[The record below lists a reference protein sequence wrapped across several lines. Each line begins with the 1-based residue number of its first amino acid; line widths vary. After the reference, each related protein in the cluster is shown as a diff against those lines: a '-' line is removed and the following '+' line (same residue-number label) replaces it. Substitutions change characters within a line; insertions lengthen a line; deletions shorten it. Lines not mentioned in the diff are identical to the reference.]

1 MKKKSLMTFMDRH
14 QGLEELFLQHQ
25 EELIC
30 LKLKKAKV
38 HLEAFAKE
46 LRHHMY
52 IEEKYV
58 LPLYEKKVPQQ
69 PGGGAFLFYGEHQ
82 KMKDFLNKIISKMKK
97 LSAKNKMVRR
107 QVIDLLDLETRFKD
121 ILLHHDLRE
130 KNMLYP
136 KLDKVVT
143 PEEREKLLAA

>member
-1 MKKKSLMTFMDRH
+1 MKKKSLMIFMERH
-14 QGLEELFLQHQ
+14 RVLEELFLQHQ
-25 EELIC
+25 EELVC
-30 LKLKKAKV
+30 LKLDKAKR
-38 HLEAFAKE
+38 HLETFAKE

-58 LPLYEKKVPQQ
+58 LPLYEKKVPPQ
-69 PGGGAFLFYGEHQ
+69 PGAAAFLFYGEHQ
-82 KMKDFLNKIISKMKK
+82 KMKEFLSKIISKMKK
-97 LSAKNKMVRR
+97 LSAKSKMIRR

-121 ILLHHDLRE
+121 ILMHHDLRE